1 MISDIIEKYFH
12 EFLLSKVTFEINN
25 KPIKK
30 GKLILIAVRDF
41 HIFFK
46 MQSDAGD
53 AKQFIVPMPYNITRS
68 DDNCLCFDYTI
79 NCLSQNDKN
88 LFFKLKTT
96 SRKKNT
102 RFYDTVMYCK
112 K

>member
-1 MISDIIEKYFH
+1 MISEIIEKYFH
-12 EFLLSKVTFEINN
+12 DFLLSKVTFEINN
-25 KPIKK
+25 KTIKK
-30 GKLILIAVRDF
+30 GKLILIAIKDF

-53 AKQFIVPMPYNITRS
+53 AKQFIIPMPYNIIRDS
-68 DDNCLCFDYTI
+68 NNCLRFDYTI
-79 NCLSQNDKN
+79 ECLSQNDKN

-102 RFYDTVMYCK
+102 RFYDTILYCK